1 VLPLLPA
8 NLPQSP
14 PEPPVEPLEH
24 RRGVV
29 ITFEKSMFIACADRH
44 AAIETWRSSRRLRP
58 PETEVNDSTNPGS
71 HDITSRITS
80 GRPTRG
86 SIAWAPCAQLG
97 QASGFRD
104 RVKRRD
110 VQLALI
116 VDRDLGA
123 RVNPRGDLLIS
134 PVESSGV
141 TGEQLGRVLGQPE
154 RPQDRPLGVL
164 PCLA

>member
-1 VLPLLPA
+1 MEVVQAAAAAGDGGERL
-8 NLPQSP
+8 N
-14 PEPPVEPLEH
+14 EPGQPRHHLEDH
-24 RRGVV
+24 LRAPDAR
-29 ITFEKSMFIACADRH
+29 EH
-44 AAIETWRSSRRLRP
+44 RLRP
-58 PETEVNDSTNPGS
+58 CP
-71 HDITSRITS
+71 
-80 GRPTRG
+80 
-86 SIAWAPCAQLG
+86 QLG
-97 QASGFRD
+97 QASGFRH

-116 VDRDLGA
+116 VDRDLSA
-123 RVNPRGDLLIS
+123 RVNPRGDLIS